1 MNDKL
6 RFAIVITHVGRSR
19 DIIQMP
25 WLETEYG
32 IDESD
37 RLVLSDDGWRSVADG
52 NVMSWG
58 ALERRVRVGFYVGRP
73 QLVVVV
79 GLPSDARDD
88 DQVEER
94 QDEIRRIVRRVR
106 SLRLPAA
113 VMGIWTDRRGVPQDV
128 LEPTECGQGEPAE
141 LEPVH

>member
-1 MNDKL
+1 MHDKL
-6 RFAIVITHVGRSR
+6 RFAIVITHVGRSK

-37 RLVLSDDGWRSVADG
+37 RLVLSDGGWRSVAAGDLT
-52 NVMSWG
+52 SWG

-79 GLPSDARDD
+79 GHPSDARDD

-94 QDEIRRIVRRVR
+94 QDEVRRIVRRVR
-106 SLRLPAA
+106 SLRLPAP
-113 VMGIWTDRRGVPQDV
+113 VVGICTDHRGAPQDIW
-128 LEPTECGQGEPAE
+128 EPAEFGGREPAE
-141 LEPVH
+141 LQPLH